1 MSILRVGNAPCSW
14 GTLEFEGA
22 KGEQIGFARML
33 DELAATGYTGT
44 ELGDWGYMP
53 TDPDVLR
60 RELKSRGLAMLG
72 AFVPVALKDPAAHAS
87 GVEHA
92 LRTARLLAAVATEPK
107 PYLVLADNNGTV
119 EERTRNAGRI
129 TPEMGLHPLEWHIF
143 ATGANL
149 VARSVLRETGLRTV
163 FHHHCAGYVETP
175 DEIAKFLDATDPD
188 AIGLVFD
195 TGHYCYGAGG
205 GDVRAGL
212 ERFRD
217 RIWYIH
223 FKDCHPE
230 IAARARAEQWD
241 YFQALRH
248 GVFCELGKGS
258 VDFPS
263 VLRWMRDTGY
273 RGYALV
279 EQDVL
284 PGMGTPEASA
294 RRNRQYLR
302 SIESSPVRVGIIG
315 AGRIGKVHA
324 RTIAHR
330 LPEAVAVAIMDTDI
344 GAARALAGAC
354 GIARVAETAEEILT
368 APDID
373 AVLICSSTGT
383 HADLVE
389 RAARAG
395 KHIFCEKPIDHSLEK
410 IDRALEAVA
419 KAGVKLQVGFNRRF
433 DANFARVRRAVESG
447 EIGTP
452 HLLHIVSRD
461 PAPPPLAY
469 IEVSGGMFL
478 DMTIHDFDMARFL
491 IGDEVEDIYT
501 TAAVRVDPEI
511 GKAGDVDT
519 AVIVL
524 RFRNG
529 VIATIDNSRKAVYGY
544 DQRVEILGSEGSIAT
559 GNCYPN
565 EAVISTASSV
575 RKDLPLNFFMERYAE
590 SFVNEM
596 RAFLQAVREDKPTP
610 VTGKDGR
617 IPVVMALAARKSYD
631 EHRPVRLEEIG
642 AALVGRPL
650 SPTISQRWGPG
661 GKYS

>member
-53 TDPDVLR
+53 TDPEALG
-60 RELKSRGLAMLG
+60 RELKSRGLTMLG
-72 AFVPVALKDPAAHAS
+72 AFVPVALKDPAAHAA
-87 GVEHA
+87 GVEQA
-92 LRTARLLAAVATEPK
+92 LRVARLLAAVAAEPR

-129 TPEMGLHPLEWHIF
+129 SAPMGLRPAEWHVF
-143 ATGANL
+143 ASGANL
-149 VARSVLRETGLRTV
+149 VARTVLRETRLRTV

-175 DEIAKFLDATDPD
+175 DEIAKFLDATDPES
-188 AIGLVFD
+188 IGLVFD
-195 TGHYCYGAGG
+195 TGHYCYGSGG
-205 GDVRAGL
+205 GDVLEGL
-212 ERFRD
+212 ERFRE

-223 FKDCHPE
+223 FKDCQPE
-230 IAARARAEQWD
+230 VAAQARAEQWD

-248 GVFCELGKGS
+248 GVFCELGKGC
-258 VDFPS
+258 VDFPA
-263 VLRWMRDTGY
+263 VLRWMGETGY
-273 RGYALV
+273 TGYALV

-294 RRNRQYLR
+294 RRNREFLR
-302 SIESSPVRVGIIG
+302 SIEFNYSAARGGAANAARPVRVGIIG

-324 RTIAHR
+324 GTLAHR
-330 LPEAVAVAIMDTDI
+330 LPEAVPVAIMDTNME
-344 GAARALAGAC
+344 AARALAGAC
-354 GIARVAETAEEILT
+354 GIGRVAESAEEIFA

-383 HADLVE
+383 HAGLVE
-389 RAARAG
+389 QAARAG

-410 IDRALEAVA
+410 IDRALEAVR

-447 EIGTP
+447 EIGAP

-461 PAPPPLAY
+461 PAPPPIAY
-469 IEVSGGMFL
+469 VEVSGGMFL

-491 IGDEVEDIYT
+491 IGDEVEEIYT
-501 TAAVRVDPEI
+501 AAAVRVDPEI
-511 GKAGDVDT
+511 GRAGDVDT
-519 AVIVL
+519 AVMVL

-529 VIATIDNSRKAVYGY
+529 AIGTIDNSRKAVYGY
-544 DQRVEILGSEGSIAT
+544 DQRVEILGSEGAIAT

-575 RKDLPLNFFMERYAE
+575 RRDLPLNFFMDRYTE
-590 SFVNEM
+590 SFVNEL
-596 RAFLQAVREDKPTP
+596 RAFVQAVRDDKPTP
-610 VTGKDGR
+610 VTGTDGR
-617 IPVVMALAARKSYD
+617 IPVVMGLAARRSYN

-642 AALVGRPL
+642 AALAQV
-650 SPTISQRWGPG
+650 
-661 GKYS
+661 

>member
-1 MSILRVGNAPCSW
+1 MSLLRVGNAPCSW
-14 GTLEFEGA
+14 GTLEFAGA

-33 DELAATGYTGT
+33 DQLAATGYTGT

-53 TDPDVLR
+53 AEPEALR
-60 RELKSRGLAMLG
+60 RELQSRGLTMLG
-72 AFVPVALKDPAAHAS
+72 AFVPVALKDAGAHAA
-87 GVEHA
+87 GVEHT
-92 LRTARLLAAVATEPK
+92 LRVARLLAAVATEPK

-129 TPEMGLHPLEWHIF
+129 TAEMGLRPSEWHVF
-143 ATGANL
+143 ASGANL
-149 VARSVLRETGLRTV
+149 VARTVLRETGLRTV
-163 FHHHCAGYVETP
+163 FHHHCAGHVETP
-175 DEIAKFLDATDPD
+175 EEIAKFLDATDPE

-195 TGHYCYGAGG
+195 TGHYCYGSGG
-205 GDVRAGL
+205 ADPVEAL

-223 FKDCHPE
+223 FKDCQPE
-230 IAARARAEQWD
+230 VAARARAGQWD

-248 GVFCELGKGS
+248 GVFCELGKGC
-258 VDFPS
+258 VDFPA

-294 RRNRQYLR
+294 RRNREYLR
-302 SIESSPVRVGIIG
+302 SIESNYSAPRHAGEVANPRVRVGIIG

-324 RTIAHR
+324 ATLAYR
-330 LPEAVAVAIMDTDI
+330 LPEATPAAIADTNVEAAHA
-344 GAARALAGAC
+344 AARTY
-354 GIARVAETAEEILT
+354 GIARVAESVEEILS

-373 AVLICSSTGT
+373 AVVICSPTGT
-383 HADLVE
+383 HAELVE

-395 KHIFCEKPIDHSLEK
+395 KHIFCEKPIDLTLER

-433 DANFARVRRAVESG
+433 DSNFARVRRAVESG

-461 PAPPPLAY
+461 PAPPPIAY
-469 IEVSGGMFL
+469 VESSGGIFL

-491 IGDEVEDIYT
+491 IGDDVEEIYAS
-501 TAAVRVDPEI
+501 AAVRVDPAI
-511 GKAGDVDT
+511 GRAGDVDT
-519 AVIVL
+519 AVILL

-529 VIATIDNSRKAVYGY
+529 VIGTIDNSRQAVYGY
-544 DQRVEILGSEGSIAT
+544 DQRVEILGSAGSIAT
-559 GNCYPN
+559 GNRYPN

-590 SFVNEM
+590 SFVEEL
-596 RAFLQAVREDKPTP
+596 RAFVKAIREDGPTA
-610 VTGKDGR
+610 VTGADGR
-617 IPVVMALAARKSYD
+617 IPVAMAIAAKRSLV
-631 EHRPVRLEEIG
+631 EHRPVRMEEVG
-642 AALVGRPL
+642 ALAVPV
-650 SPTISQRWGPG
+650 
-661 GKYS
+661 